1 MLPVQGTLVP
11 ARWRGMKSSSPNL
24 AIAAALGLCLALL
37 ACTPEPAPTA
47 TEPRPTDQP
56 VAPQPTDTP
65 SPTSTPQPTS
75 TLQPSP
81 TSTPV
86 PAPAATITHAPT
98 PTPTPAPT
106 PTSTPTAVPTAAPA
120 PTPTR
125 APTPIPAPTV
135 TPTPLPA
142 PTPTPNPRE
151 VPLQDLYR
159 LEWGETVDIW
169 FPIGSPRL
177 SGVYCAY
184 SGRFPRFLEFSDQEC
199 RLSGKVIDPGR
210 TVFTYHWVDE
220 GGNKRE
226 ETIIMIVRGSGEAW
240 ILPPPTP
247 TPTPTPPDPSL
258 DELLPTPVPE
268 GGVKSVVTPTPVPA
282 ATATPAPAATAT
294 SAPAATAT
302 TTASPRSHLSVR
314 FYCTG
319 SMEPTITCLDT
330 ATFLAEPEPSE
341 VEVGSIII
349 FTADCLAGLTVHR
362 VIAIFGIGDD
372 QEYTAQGDNN
382 PRPDSCPVLHD
393 DVMGVLLEIHRGAN
407 DSPRNRALREEVNST
422 YAAWRA
428 SDAAYDEALGRYVD
442 LRDRHCQRRE
452 DGVYVCDSAAF
463 DEVVRLRGEANR
475 AADVRDAALMAWS
488 RAYNKALQG

>member
-1 MLPVQGTLVP
+1 M
-11 ARWRGMKSSSPNL
+11 RSSSPIL

-37 ACTPEPAPTA
+37 ACTQEPSPTA
-47 TEPRPTDQP
+47 TEPRPTDQV

-65 SPTSTPQPTS
+65 SPTSTPQPTP
-75 TLQPSP
+75 TLRPTP

-86 PAPAATITHAPT
+86 PAPAATIAPAPT

-106 PTSTPTAVPTAAPA
+106 PMSTPTAVPTAAPP

-125 APTPIPAPTV
+125 APTPIPAPTL
-135 TPTPLPA
+135 TPTPL
-142 PTPTPNPRE
+142 PTPTPNPRD
-151 VPLQDLYR
+151 VPLQDLYT
-159 LEWGETVDIW
+159 LEWGEAVDIW

-184 SGRFPRFLEFSDQEC
+184 SGRFPRFLEFSDEEC

-268 GGVKSVVTPTPVPA
+268 GGVKSVATPTADPA

-294 SAPAATAT
+294 SVPAATAT
-302 TTASPRSHLSVR
+302 TTPSPRSHLSVR

-362 VIAIFGIGDD
+362 VIAIFGVGDN
-372 QEYTAQGDNN
+372 QAYTAQGDNN
-382 PRPDSCPVLHD
+382 PSPDGCPALHE
-393 DVMGVLLEIHRGAN
+393 DVVGLLLEIHKGAN
-407 DSPRNRALREEVNST
+407 DTPRNRALREEVNS
-422 YAAWRA
+422 AHAEWRA
-428 SDAAYDEALGRYVD
+428 KDAAYDEALGRYVE

-452 DGVYVCDSAAF
+452 DGVYVCESAAF
-463 DEVVRLRGEANR
+463 DEVQRLRDEANR
-475 AADVRDAALMAWS
+475 AAAAYDAALLAWS
-488 RAYNKALQG
+488 QAYNKALQG